1 MPTIRIML
9 VGARLFAEA
18 LAVSLQADSDF
29 DVTSIQV
36 DPVAA
41 IDGVREAE
49 PDIVVVDDTAAHLD
63 AARLVGLLRA
73 AHRDVRILILSTSR
87 DAQALANYIRA
98 GAAGCVTVDRALD
111 ELMASLRQVG
121 DGQPVFAA
129 TELIDLLTGPQPARA
144 RPALAPREIEVL
156 QVLATGMSTEE
167 AAAQLGI
174 SVHTL
179 RTHLKK
185 AMTKMDARSKVE
197 VIIQALRSGLI
208 QLPG

>member
-18 LAVSLQADSDF
+18 LAVSLR
-29 DVTSIQV
+29 SIQAFEV
-36 DPVAA
+36 ISVHADPVDAL
-41 IDGVREAE
+41 DGVRAAE
-49 PDIVVVDDTAAHLD
+49 PDVVVLDATSAQLD
-63 AARLVGLLRA
+63 AARLASLLRA
-73 AHRDVRILILSTSR
+73 LQRDVRILILCTSG
-87 DAQALANYIRA
+87 DDQALASYVRA
-98 GAAGCVTVDRALD
+98 GAMGCVTVDHALEEFIESVKQLSNGAPAFGTS
-111 ELMASLRQVG
+111 ELVG
-121 DGQPVFAA
+121 LLTRSQPVR
-129 TELIDLLTGPQPARA
+129 T

-185 AMTKMDARSKVE
+185 AMTKMNARSKVE
-197 VIIQALRSGLI
+197 VIIQALRADLI
-208 QLPG
+208 HLPS